1 MSDIDNNLNPAPIV
15 FNQNSKKDKWKY
27 FEDDEYLL
35 RICLFFEKNIFIR
48 FEVLKTSILSYDNEM
63 FADNFKTKDLVEDL
77 NIEEDFDI
85 YTFLN
90 VLFENKPPKG
100 SFNENNEFV
109 LLITKKITKNK
120 KDIFQLALKSAKCE
134 DKEFLEKNVNKKFKQ
149 IEKKMEEYCK
159 ELEEENNNLIK
170 SNEELEKELEEID
183 KINNKLYSNNDIIS
197 KSLNS
202 LLENQDEAI
211 KHLQKIN
218 E

>member
-15 FNQNSKKDKWKY
+15 FNQNPKKDKWKY

-48 FEVLKTSILSYDNEM
+48 FEVLKTSILSNDNEM

-100 SFNENNEFV
+100 SFNKNNEFV
-109 LLITKKITKNK
+109 LFITKNK
-120 KDIFQLALKSAKCE
+120 KDKYKIVLKSEKCE
-134 DKEFLEKNVNKKFKQ
+134 DKEFLEKNINKKFKQ
-149 IEKKMEEYCK
+149 IEEKMEEYYK

>member
-15 FNQNSKKDKWKY
+15 FNQNPKKDKWKY

-48 FEVLKTSILSYDNEM
+48 FEVLKTSILSNDNEM

-77 NIEEDFDI
+77 NIEEDFDT

>member
-15 FNQNSKKDKWKY
+15 FNQNPKKDKWKY

-77 NIEEDFDI
+77 NIEEDFDT

-100 SFNENNEFV
+100 SFNKNNEFV
-109 LLITKKITKNK
+109 LFITKNK
-120 KDIFQLALKSAKCE
+120 KDKYKIVLKSTKCE
-134 DKEFLEKNVNKKFKQ
+134 DKEFLEKNINKKFKQ